1 MTSGEGENVPLKQT
15 LYPKGNVEDWLLE
28 VERVMR
34 ESLREI
40 MGLSLKDY
48 KEVRLIK

>member
-1 MTSGEGENVPLKQT
+1 MSSGEGETVPLKQE

-40 MGLSLKDY
+40 MGDSLKDY
-48 KEVRLIK
+48 KEVSV